1 MGKNARFA
9 AHQTLEFCN
18 KLNYY
23 IVLGVASKSDISRR
37 YQQCKMIIDKTRQ
50 IMILKKY
57 MFYHDVM
64 QEKSEKIKEN

>member
-1 MGKNARFA
+1 MKRKMHAFA

-23 IVLGVASKSDISRR
+23 VVLGKASKSDISRR

-50 IMILKKY
+50 IINLNIYK
-57 MFYHDVM
+57 V
-64 QEKSEKIKEN
+64 N

>member
-1 MGKNARFA
+1 MKQNARFA

-37 YQQCKMIIDKTRQ
+37 YQKYKMIIDKTRQ
-50 IMILKKY
+50 II
-57 MFYHDVM
+57 
-64 QEKSEKIKEN
+64 I